1 MLVGK
6 KEQNTPEIYDVLF
19 PLPSTAAYQTS
30 EKQVSYSLW
39 KLLIWGGQ

>member
-19 PLPSTAAYQTS
+19 PLPSTAAYLRLKQTS
-30 EKQVSYSLW
+30 EKQVSDSV
-39 KLLIWGGQ
+39 